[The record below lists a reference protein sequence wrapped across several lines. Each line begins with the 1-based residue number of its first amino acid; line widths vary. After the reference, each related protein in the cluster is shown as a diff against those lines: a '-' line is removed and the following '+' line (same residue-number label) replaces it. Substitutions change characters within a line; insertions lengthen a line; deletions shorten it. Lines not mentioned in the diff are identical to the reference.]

1 MSEKDQSVDY
11 WKNMFYDLLEE
22 VEQMYGHEDVWE
34 QFKEYAKELENN
46 NE

>member
-1 MSEKDQSVDY
+1 MEEKVNY

-34 QFKEYAKELENN
+34 KFKEYAKELEEDN
-46 NE
+46 